1 VGDQSSASFSH
12 NCGFCLSFFTVSP
25 SQSLFVHTYHAH
37 RHQSHANGAAQAALE
52 AERARFA
59 AEQRAR
65 EIEQEKLHLDTAA
78 KIEAER
84 AAREASAATERRL
97 AEEKARVQ
105 AELEAE
111 RARFA
116 AEQNRMLSEAAELDR
131 ARKEYEARMM
141 ADQVGAVLFIFYIA
155 FVTCSSLRTCT
166 RARVL
171 SFKFK
176 PASAFHS
183 RCNVDWFPFAQ
194 HAIFNSLPRL
204 FIAACA
210 NTLTETAIVGRT
222 REANA
227 RRARRR
233 TRAAAEAH
241 VGAPARRRRR

>member
-1 VGDQSSASFSH
+1 M
-12 NCGFCLSFFTVSP
+12 
-25 SQSLFVHTYHAH
+25 H
-37 RHQSHANGAAQAALE
+37 RHQSHANGTAQAALE

-141 ADQVGAVLFIFYIA
+141 ADQVGAVCILFYIA

-171 SFKFK
+171 SFN
-176 PASAFHS
+176 PASASFHS
-183 RCNVDWFPFAQ
+183 RCNVDWLPF
-194 HAIFNSLPRL
+194 AIFNSLSRH

-210 NTLTETAIVGRT
+210 NTPTETAIVGRT

-241 VGAPARRRRR
+241 VGAPARRRR